1 LQTNLIRSTADILR
15 QQEEEYQ
22 EALARDRAKRV
33 EEEQK
38 RQKLQEEQKK
48 RAEEEQKRLDMIREA
63 DLAKKKK
70 EEERAA
76 KLLAFPPEPENG
88 KDVYTIQL
96 RLPNGKTIRR
106 RFNSS
111 ATFDLL
117 ANFVSCHELI
127 DLEGHEIVNWEF
139 VMNYPK
145 KSFSND
151 SKQSLIEAGVP
162 DQSVLFIREVF

>member
-38 RQKLQEEQKK
+38 RQKLQ
-48 RAEEEQKRLDMIREA
+48 EEQKRLDMIREA